1 LTMSTVVINK
11 MRPLED
17 VLRNCPEALSELTL
31 GERNWLQSICICV
44 NLNNVTTSE
53 KIYLFDG
60 STYDLFSEVVL

>member
-1 LTMSTVVINK
+1 MSTVVINK

-17 VLRNCPEALSELTL
+17 VLRNYPEALSELTL
-31 GERNWLQSICICV
+31 SERNWLQSICICV

>member
-1 LTMSTVVINK
+1 MSTVVINK

-17 VLRNCPEALSELTL
+17 VLRNYPEALSELTL
-31 GERNWLQSICICV
+31 SERNWLQSICICV
-44 NLNNVTTSE
+44 NLYNVATSE